1 MLARERQNAI
11 VDQVN
16 REGSVRVKEL
26 SEQFEVTE
34 DSIRKDLTLLEKK
47 GLLKKTYGGAMK
59 VRVNVHDHYV
69 SQRIGKNLPDK
80 QAIARKALSL
90 IQDGDVIFLDIST
103 VNLELAKLLIEEN
116 PAITVVTNMID
127 IMLAFTVQS
136 RMKVIFLGG
145 TFSEGKDGFV
155 GALTNE
161 EIRRFH
167 FDKAFLGVVGVNL
180 PENSVATYTAEDAT
194 TKSAVLKSSSK
205 AYMML
210 ESRKLSANGNYIYAN
225 ADEFAGVILE
235 KEPDSTAKKWLKK
248 YELEWFAE

>member
-1 MLARERQNAI
+1 MLAKERHDAI

-26 SEQFEVTE
+26 SEQYDVTE

-59 VRVNVHDHYV
+59 IRVNVHDHYV
-69 SQRIGKNLPDK
+69 SQRKGKNLPDK

-90 IQDGDVIFLDIST
+90 IQEGDVIFLDIST
-103 VNLELAKLLIEEN
+103 VNLELARILIKEDL
-116 PAITVVTNMID
+116 PVTVVTNMID
-127 IMLAFTVQS
+127 IMLAFTVPC
-136 RMKVIFLGG
+136 RIKLIFLGG

-161 EIRRFH
+161 EIKKFH
-167 FDKAFLGVVGVNL
+167 FDKAFLGVVGVDL

-194 TKSAVLKSSSK
+194 TKSAVLQSSSK

-210 ESRKLSANGNYIYAN
+210 ESRKLNANGNYIYAS
-225 ADEFAGVILE
+225 ADEFAGVIME
-235 KEPDSTAKKWLKK
+235 KEPDRIVKKWLNQ